1 MNFEKFIRTLFLTE
15 HFRWLLLLIVAVSK
29 KCFGKI
35 IPVSPRQKVKKETY
49 LK

>member
-1 MNFEKFIRTLFLTE
+1 MNFEKFIRTPFLTE

-29 KCFGKI
+29 KYFGKI
-35 IPVSPRQKVKKETY
+35 IPVSPRQKVKETY